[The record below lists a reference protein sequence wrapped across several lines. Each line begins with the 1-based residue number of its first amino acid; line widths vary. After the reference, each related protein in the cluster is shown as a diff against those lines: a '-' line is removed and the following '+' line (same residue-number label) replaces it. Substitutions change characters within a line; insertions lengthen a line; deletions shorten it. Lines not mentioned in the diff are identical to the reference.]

1 MSSSLT
7 DVARQLN
14 LTRRQPRRDDAQS
27 VPAMRE
33 PLPPVIMMTDARR
46 TPDPIADAL
55 RLPSGAAMIFRHYE
69 LMPQSRLA
77 LARIL
82 RAATAARH
90 VKLLI
95 ADDMRMALEV
105 RADGVHF
112 SERAL
117 QRAGTR
123 LRRLPHWLVTAAAH
137 SLPALRRAAQAGV
150 TAALLSPVFATMSH
164 PGAAPL
170 GVLRFSAL
178 IQSSSIP
185 VYSLGGISERNARRL
200 RGSGGAGIAAID
212 GLTIRRRRANDAGS
226 DGDGDDDIQS
236 FG

>member
-1 MSSSLT
+1 MTSTLT

-14 LTRRQPRRDDAQS
+14 FTGARSHPGDKTCAS
-27 VPAMRE
+27 AP
-33 PLPPVIMMTDARR
+33 PLPSLIMMTDARR
-46 TPDPIADAL
+46 APDPVADVL
-55 RLPSGAAMIFRHYE
+55 RLPRGAAIIFRHGE

-82 RAATAARH
+82 RAATRARG

-95 ADDMRMALEV
+95 AEDMRLALDV

-117 QRAGTR
+117 ARAGTR

-170 GVLRFSAL
+170 GILRFAAL
-178 IQSSSIP
+178 AHHSPLP
-185 VYSLGGISERNARRL
+185 VYGLGGISDRSARRL
-200 RGSGGAGIAAID
+200 RGSGAAGIAAIG
-212 GLTIRRRRANDAGS
+212 GLTYPRKTADHPLW
-226 DGDGDDDIQS
+226 DDPENYRS
-236 FG
+236 LA

>member
-1 MSSSLT
+1 MTLTLT

-14 LTRRQPRRDDAQS
+14 LTGTRTHPGEKTCAPAQQ
-27 VPAMRE
+27 
-33 PLPPVIMMTDARR
+33 LPSLIMMTDVRR
-46 TPDPIADAL
+46 THDPVADVL
-55 RLPSGAAMIFRHYE
+55 RLPSGAAMIFRHSE
-69 LMPQSRLA
+69 LVPQSRLA

-82 RAATAARH
+82 RAATRARRI
-90 VKLLI
+90 KLLI

-117 QRAGTR
+117 PRAGTR
-123 LRRLPHWLVTAAAH
+123 LRRLPDWLVTAAAH

-170 GVLRFSAL
+170 GMLRFAAL
-178 IQSSSIP
+178 AQQSPLP
-185 VYSLGGISERNARRL
+185 VYALGGLTDRTARRL
-200 RGSGGAGIAAID
+200 RGSGAVGIAAIG
-212 GLTIRRRRANDAGS
+212 GLTLRRPTIAGAAQY
-226 DGDGDDDIQS
+226 GDFHS
-236 FG
+236 LA